1 MWPTAHTRFAMTEP
15 AHGAD
20 HDRMAEVAGRAGL
33 RAVHVVAWRD
43 REDPEAGGSE
53 EHASQM
59 AAHWARAGLDVTIRT
74 SRAPGRPERTI
85 RDGYRVVRKG
95 GRLTVLASTMAAG
108 ARGGWGRGD
117 HGVVDVFHGL
127 PFFSPL
133 WSGHRR
139 VGFVHHV
146 HLGTWRLLV
155 PAPLA
160 PVMYATERWV
170 VPAVYRRTP
179 LMTPSPSTRDDLI
192 ERLGLDGA
200 RIGVAP
206 NAVDERF
213 RPGGERAPMPL
224 VAAVGRLMHQKGFD
238 TALEAIA
245 RVLDARPGAE
255 AVVVG
260 EGSARPG
267 LESLAAELGIADRVR
282 FTGRVSDEALV
293 DWYRRAWVV
302 VNASRH
308 EGWGLTLTEAMACG
322 TPVVASRIPGHV
334 DAVAEGRTGVL
345 VTGAAEMAEQ
355 TLALID
361 DDAGR
366 ARMGRLAAESTAEGW
381 ATPALTLLE
390 ALAGAP
396 SVP

>member
-1 MWPTAHTRFAMTEP
+1 
-15 AHGAD
+15 
-20 HDRMAEVAGRAGL
+20 MAEVADRAGL

-59 AAHWARAGLDVTIRT
+59 AAHWACAGLDVTIRT
-74 SRAPGRPERTI
+74 SAAPARPEHAE
-85 RDGYRVVRKG
+85 RDGYRVVRRG
-95 GRLTVLASTMAAG
+95 GRLTVLARTAVAG

-133 WSGHRR
+133 WSGRRR

-155 PAPLA
+155 PTPLA

-170 VPAVYRRTP
+170 VPVAYRRTP
-179 LMTPSPSTRDDLI
+179 LMTPSPSTRDDLVD
-192 ERLGLDGA
+192 RLRLDGA

-206 NAVDERF
+206 NSVDERF
-213 RPGGERAPMPL
+213 RPGGERSATPL
-224 VAAVGRLMHQKGFD
+224 IAAVGRLMPQKGFD
-238 TALEAIA
+238 TALRAIA
-245 RVLDARPGAE
+245 RVLAARADAE

-260 EGSARPG
+260 VGSERAA
-267 LESLAAELGIADRVR
+267 LESLAADLGIADRVR

-334 DAVAEGRTGVL
+334 DAVTEGRTGFL
-345 VTGAAEMAEQ
+345 VAGAAEMADQ
-355 TLALID
+355 ALALID

-366 ARMGRLAAESTAEGW
+366 DAMGRRAAEATVRGW
-381 ATPALTLLE
+381 AEPALGVLE
-390 ALAGAP
+390 ALARAP
-396 SVP
+396 TVP

>member
-1 MWPTAHTRFAMTEP
+1 
-15 AHGAD
+15 
-20 HDRMAEVAGRAGL
+20 MAEVADRAGL
-33 RAVHVVAWRD
+33 RVVHVVAWRD

-74 SRAPGRPERTI
+74 SQAPGLPADAV
-85 RDGYRVVRKG
+85 RDGYRVVRRG
-95 GRLTVLASTMAAG
+95 GRLSVLARTTAAG

-133 WSGHRR
+133 WAGRRR

-155 PAPLA
+155 PVPLA
-160 PVMYATERWV
+160 PLMHATERWV
-170 VPAVYRRTP
+170 VPAMYRRTS
-179 LMTPSPSTRDDLI
+179 LMTPSPSTRADLV
-192 ERLGLDGA
+192 ERLRLDGA
-200 RIGVAP
+200 RIGVAQ

-213 RPGGERAPMPL
+213 RPGGERSPTPL
-224 VAAVGRLMHQKGFD
+224 VAAVGRLMPQKGFD

-245 RVLDARPGAE
+245 RIARGRPDVE

-267 LESLAAELGIADRVR
+267 LEALAAELGIADRVR
-282 FTGRVSDEALV
+282 FTGRVSDEDLV

-308 EGWGLTLTEAMACG
+308 EGWGLTLSEAMACG

-334 DAVAEGRTGVL
+334 DAVAEGTGVL

-355 TLALID
+355 ALTLLG
-361 DDAGR
+361 DDA
-366 ARMGRLAAESTAEGW
+366 AREQMGRLAAAAAVRGW
-381 ATPALTLLE
+381 ATPALSLLE
-390 ALAGAP
+390 ALAEAP
-396 SVP
+396 CVT